1 MVKDSVYSQRLRAG
15 KRRTYYFDVRTT
27 KSEDYY
33 ISITELKK
41 RNDSE
46 GYDRHKVFIY
56 KEDFNKFLAAL
67 ENTVNHVKEELLP
80 DYDFDEFEREPEE
93 FVNGKP
99 TNETESN
106 TKQSVDSEFSIAD
119 SDLTF

>member
-93 FVNGKP
+93 FVNGEP
-99 TNETESN
+99 TNGTESN
-106 TKQSVDSEFSIAD
+106 TEQSGDSEFSIAD